1 MTNDFFAVLLVK
13 VSMSFYFLSRFQRL
27 YNHSKICDLT
37 TMTEMA
43 SEDFTALFSSLLSS
57 LRGQRQRDGTVTNI
71 DENILLGLCPI

>member
-1 MTNDFFAVLLVK
+1 
-13 VSMSFYFLSRFQRL
+13 
-27 YNHSKICDLT
+27 
-37 TMTEMA
+37 MTEMA